1 MILWEHLFLVQSA
14 GVGARTA
21 LGTFPFGRDG
31 LLPGGGG
38 GLLPGGGGG
47 GSACVL
53 DGGAASEEAHCCCL
67 RNNLIGDTLWLDSNI
82 SL

>member
-21 LGTFPFGRDG
+21 LGKFPFGRDG
-31 LLPGGGG
+31 RLPGGGG

-47 GSACVL
+47 GSA
-53 DGGAASEEAHCCCL
+53 ASLLMSAEHPY
-67 RNNLIGDTLWLDSNI
+67 RRY
-82 SL
+82 SLA